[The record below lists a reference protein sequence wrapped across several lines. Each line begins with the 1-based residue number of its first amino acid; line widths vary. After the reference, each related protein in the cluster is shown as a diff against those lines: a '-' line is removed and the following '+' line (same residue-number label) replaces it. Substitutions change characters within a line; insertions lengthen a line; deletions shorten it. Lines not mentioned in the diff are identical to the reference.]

1 MSMMV
6 SFVLSFF
13 PRDVLD
19 EILNLIESVSEDF
32 PSYSYNKSKVHRH
45 TGITKNIKMYRPNCG
60 VCEHLIT
67 ENEFVFQCGKT
78 FNVKTTISCEVRNL
92 IYVIRCGGCQ
102 EEYIGET
109 GDTLRHRLTVHR
121 QQIQDAS
128 TRVIYVSG
136 HIANCAKYQSIK
148 F

>member
-32 PSYSYNKSKVHRH
+32 PSYSCISELVFFLILKFVLH
-45 TGITKNIKMYRPNCG
+45 TLYCFCG
-60 VCEHLIT
+60 L
-67 ENEFVFQCGKT
+67 
-78 FNVKTTISCEVRNL
+78 
-92 IYVIRCGGCQ
+92 
-102 EEYIGET
+102 
-109 GDTLRHRLTVHR
+109 
-121 QQIQDAS
+121 
-128 TRVIYVSG
+128 YVSG
-136 HIANCAKYQSIK
+136 FCLFRTYVKNAV